1 VDTSQ
6 IFLIIAEVGFPIA
19 SALGAGVFVYFVIK
33 YILTSV
39 VNQIKGLQGI
49 IIALDNRVKTMNH
62 DIIRVDAVVSAALGL
77 RPDLERIARA
87 DGKNDARRD

>member
-1 VDTSQ
+1 MELEQ

-19 SALGAGVFVYFVIK
+19 AALGGGVFVYFVIQ

-49 IIALDNRVKTMNH
+49 ISALDNRVKTMNH
-62 DIIRVDAVVSAALGL
+62 DIIRVDAVVSSALGL
-77 RPDLERIARA
+77 KPDLDRIARA
-87 DGKNDARRD
+87 DGKHDARRD